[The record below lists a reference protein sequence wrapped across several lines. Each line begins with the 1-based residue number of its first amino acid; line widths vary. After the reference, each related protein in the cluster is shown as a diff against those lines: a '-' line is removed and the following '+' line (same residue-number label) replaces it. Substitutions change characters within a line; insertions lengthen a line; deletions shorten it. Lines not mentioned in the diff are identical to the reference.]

1 MIPISILS
9 LILSITLGHIKKNTT
24 HLKTKPGNTHKLKS
38 SFLVCSKTLRPEGN
52 QSEDSTEAGKRK
64 AKREAEVPEAR
75 GFGLTKLE
83 DIGRILTV
91 CLSIL
96 IVVLDENGL

>member
-1 MIPISILS
+1 M
-9 LILSITLGHIKKNTT
+9 
-24 HLKTKPGNTHKLKS
+24 
-38 SFLVCSKTLRPEGN
+38 RPEGN

-83 DIGRILTV
+83 DIGRILSV

-96 IVVLDENGL
+96 IVVQEGIPSAQMRWA

>member
-1 MIPISILS
+1 
-9 LILSITLGHIKKNTT
+9 
-24 HLKTKPGNTHKLKS
+24 
-38 SFLVCSKTLRPEGN
+38 LRPEGN

-83 DIGRILTV
+83 DIGRILSV

-96 IVVLDENGL
+96 IVALEGIPSA